1 MANKDMHDNEAGHDY
16 YDNYDNGKGHDEYDM
31 HANEAGHDYY
41 DNYDNGTGLDEY
53 DNYDNGRGHDEQD
66 MHDNEAGKIIQ
77 FNFKS
82 FVGSCHR
89 RVVEL
94 DVTRKREEKIGKDT
108 AYNHIP
114 ATGNDV
120 TKSFNALKLCVYF

>member
-1 MANKDMHDNEAGHDY
+1 
-16 YDNYDNGKGHDEYDM
+16 
-31 HANEAGHDYY
+31 
-41 DNYDNGTGLDEY
+41 
-53 DNYDNGRGHDEQD
+53 

-82 FVGSCHR
+82 FIGSCHR
-89 RVVEL
+89 RVVVEL